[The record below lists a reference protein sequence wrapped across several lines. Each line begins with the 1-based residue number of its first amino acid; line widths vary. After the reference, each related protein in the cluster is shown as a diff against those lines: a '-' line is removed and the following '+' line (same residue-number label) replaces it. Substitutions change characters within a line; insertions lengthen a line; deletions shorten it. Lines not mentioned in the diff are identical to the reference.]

1 MKKDSIIKNAFILFG
16 ITLIA
21 GLLLGFTY
29 SMTADAI
36 VEQTKI
42 KTEKALSTVLEN
54 ATFTETPIDGDV
66 DYITRIYEANAKDTN
81 DISGYAFQLATSE
94 GYDGTINMMVGIN
107 IDGTINGIDIIS
119 HTETP
124 GLGAKADD
132 DPFKKQFVN
141 KEASTLTLVKGN
153 SDGQNIDAIGGA
165 TITSSAVTTAVNE
178 AITYYNNVIKE
189 GN

>member
-1 MKKDSIIKNAFILFG
+1 MKKDSILKNALILCG

-21 GLLLGFTY
+21 GLLLGLTYNFTL
-29 SMTADAI
+29 DAI
-36 VEQTKI
+36 AEQTRI
-42 KTEKALSTVLEN
+42 KTENALAAVMEN
-54 ATFTETPIDGDV
+54 ASFEEKDIQGDV
-66 DYITRIYEANAKDTN
+66 KFITKVYEATDKDTS
-81 DISGYAFQLATSE
+81 DVKGYAFQLATTE

-107 IDGTINGIDIIS
+107 ADGTLNGIDIIS

-132 DPFKKQFVN
+132 APFKNQFVQ
-141 KEASTLTLVKGN
+141 KAASLLTLVKGN

-165 TITSSAVTTAVNE
+165 TITSSAVTAAVNE
-178 AITYYNNVIKE
+178 AIIYYNDIIKE